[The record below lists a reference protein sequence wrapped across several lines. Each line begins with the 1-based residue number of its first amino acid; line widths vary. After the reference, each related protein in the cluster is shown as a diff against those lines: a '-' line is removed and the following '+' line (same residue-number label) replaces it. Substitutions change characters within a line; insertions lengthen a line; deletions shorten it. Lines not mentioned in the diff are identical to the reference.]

1 MRTVTFFCLGGIFV
15 GLLGVVD
22 VEFVIVVLTTGHEH
36 IIVVVVNAVEAVA
49 TASKR
54 YLPNRKKGADKEWLQ
69 IRLKGIVCNEK

>member
-1 MRTVTFFCLGGIFV
+1 MKEDNDIFICLGGIFV

-22 VEFVIVVLTTGHEH
+22 VEFVIIVQTTGHEH

-54 YLPNRKKGADKEWLQ
+54 YLPQ
-69 IRLKGIVCNEK
+69 IE

>member
-1 MRTVTFFCLGGIFV
+1 MNEDKDIFLCLGGIFV

-54 YLPNRKKGADKEWLQ
+54 YLPQEKKEAD
-69 IRLKGIVCNEK
+69 